1 MFMRKV
7 WMLSLIVL
15 LTVAANAQ
23 QISGTVKDQSGKGVD
38 KTTVSLLRAK
48 DSSVAK
54 LSVTDNEGRYS
65 FTQTEAGSY
74 LVSVS
79 HVGFMPYISQPFAFD
94 GTKDVAVPAVGLVK
108 NEGTLSGVTVVS
120 KKPVVEVKADKTILN
135 VEGTI
140 NAVGNDA
147 LELLRKAPGVMVDK
161 DDNLTMAGK
170 NGVQVFID
178 GKPSPLQGAD
188 LANFLKSLQSS
199 QVESIELITN
209 PSAKYEA
216 AGNAGIINI
225 RLKKN
230 KTFGTNG
237 SVNAGYNIGTFAKY
251 NAGLALNHRNSK
263 VNIFG
268 NYNFNHG
275 LNTSSMKMYREQADS
290 IFNQTNRVKALNEG
304 HNFKAGLD
312 YFLNA
317 KSTIGAI
324 VNGNIGST
332 DFRSSGPTFIS
343 YLPTKELD
351 RLMRAESHNDMK
363 RTNLNFN
370 LNYRY
375 AMTGGSELNVDAD
388 YGIFN
393 LRSNQFQPNYY
404 FDETGTTELY
414 RNVYRMIA
422 PTNIDLYSVKVDY
435 EKNFLKGRLGLGGK
449 VGFVNT
455 DNDFRR
461 YDVFGNTEVLNND
474 LSNRFEYKENIN
486 AVYANYNRGFK
497 GFMVQLGLRV
507 ENTDSKGYST
517 GKQWNANEGVYKDYD
532 STIHRNYTDLF
543 PSAAITFNKNPMSQF
558 GFTYS
563 RRIDRP
569 AYQDLNPFEFR
580 LNDYAYM
587 KGNTQ
592 LRPQYTNS
600 VGFTHTY
607 KYRLTTA
614 LNYSHVKDI
623 FTQLPDTIDNSKAF
637 MTKKNLASQ
646 DIVSL
651 NVSYPFQYKW
661 YTFFANVN
669 AYYSMYKADFGGGDR
684 KVNQDVFAMT
694 YYMQNSFNLGKS
706 WTAEV
711 SGFYSSPSI
720 WQGVFRSK
728 AMYGIDGGLQKGLFK
743 GKGNLKLSVSDI
755 FRTMRWAGESRFTG
769 TYGNASGRWE
779 SRQFKINFSY
789 RFGNMQVKAARQR
802 KTGIDDESKRAS
814 GGGSTTPG
822 Q

>member
-7 WMLSLIVL
+7 WMLTLIML
-15 LTVAANAQ
+15 LAVAANAQ

-65 FTQTEAGSY
+65 FTLAEAGSY
-74 LVSVS
+74 RISVS
-79 HVGFMPYISQPFAFD
+79 HVGFLPYISQPFDFD
-94 GTKDVAVPAVGLVK
+94 STKNVAVPEVGLVK
-108 NEGTLSGVTVVS
+108 NEGTLGGVTVVS

-188 LANFLKSLQSS
+188 LANFLKSLQST

-251 NAGLALNHRNSK
+251 NAGFALNHRNSK

-268 NYNFNHG
+268 NYNYNHG
-275 LNTSSMKMYREQADS
+275 LNTSAMKMYREQADS
-290 IFNQTNRVKALNEG
+290 IFSQTNRVKALNDG

-317 KSTIGAI
+317 KSTVGAI

-332 DFRSSGPTFIS
+332 DFRSAGPTYIS

-375 AMTGGSELNVDAD
+375 ALTGGSELNVDAD

-422 PTNIDLYSVKVDY
+422 PTNIDIYSVKVDY
-435 EKNFLKGRLGLGGK
+435 EKNFMKGRLGLGGK
-449 VGFVNT
+449 LGFVNT

-461 YDVFGNTEVLNND
+461 YDVFGSTEVLNND

-486 AVYANYNRGFK
+486 ALYANYNRGFK
-497 GFMVQLGLRV
+497 GFMVQLGLRM

-532 STIHRNYTDLF
+532 SSIHRNYTDLF

-623 FTQLPDTIDNSKAF
+623 FTQLPDTIDQSKSF

-646 DIVSL
+646 DIVSI

-684 KVNQDVFAMT
+684 KVNQDVFALT

-706 WTAEV
+706 WTAEL

-728 AMYGIDGGLQKGLFK
+728 AMYGIDGGLQKGIFK
-743 GKGNLKLSVSDI
+743 GKGNLKMSVSDI
-755 FRTMRWAGESRFTG
+755 FRTMRWAGESNFTG
-769 TYGNASGRWE
+769 TYGRASGRWE

-789 RFGNMQVKAARQR
+789 RFGNTQVKAARQR
-802 KTGIDDESKRAS
+802 KTGLDDESKRAS

>member
-1 MFMRKV
+1 MRKV

-15 LTVAANAQ
+15 LAVAANAQ

-65 FTQTEAGSY
+65 FAQIEAGSY

-79 HVGFMPYISQPFAFD
+79 HIGFLPYISQPFAFD
-94 GTKDVAVPAVGLVK
+94 GTKDVAVPAASLVK
-108 NEGTLSGVTVVS
+108 NEGTLGGVTVVS

-251 NAGLALNHRNSK
+251 NAGFALNHRNSK

-290 IFNQTNRVKALNEG
+290 IFNQSNRVKALNDG

-317 KSTIGAI
+317 KSTVGAI

-461 YDVFGNTEVLNND
+461 YDVFGSSEVLNND

-532 STIHRNYTDLF
+532 SSIHRNYTDLF

-720 WQGVFRSK
+720 WQGIFRSK
-728 AMYGIDGGLQKGLFK
+728 AMYGIDGGLQKALFK
-743 GKGNLKLSVSDI
+743 GKGNLKLAVSDI
-755 FRTMRWAGESRFTG
+755 FRTMRWAGESNFTG
-769 TYGNASGRWE
+769 TYGRASGRWE

-789 RFGNMQVKAARQR
+789 RFGNTQVKAARQR
-802 KTGIDDESKRAS
+802 KTGLDDESKRAS

>member
-1 MFMRKV
+1 MRKV

-15 LTVAANAQ
+15 LAVAANAQ

-65 FTQTEAGSY
+65 FAQIEAGSY

-79 HVGFMPYISQPFAFD
+79 HVGFLPYISQPFAFD
-94 GTKDVAVPAVGLVK
+94 GTKDVAVPAASLVK
-108 NEGTLSGVTVVS
+108 NEGTLGGVTVVS

-251 NAGLALNHRNSK
+251 NAGFALNHRNSK

-290 IFNQTNRVKALNEG
+290 IFNQSNRVKALNDG

-317 KSTIGAI
+317 KSTVGAI

-461 YDVFGNTEVLNND
+461 YDVFGSSEVLNND

-532 STIHRNYTDLF
+532 SSIHRNYTDLF

-558 GFTYS
+558 GVTYS

-720 WQGVFRSK
+720 WQGIFRSK
-728 AMYGIDGGLQKGLFK
+728 AMYGIDGGLQKALFK
-743 GKGNLKLSVSDI
+743 GKGNLKLAVSDI
-755 FRTMRWAGESRFTG
+755 FRTMRWAGESNFTG
-769 TYGNASGRWE
+769 TYGRASGRWE

-789 RFGNMQVKAARQR
+789 RFGNTQVKAARQR
-802 KTGIDDESKRAS
+802 KTGLDDESKRAS

>member
-1 MFMRKV
+1 
-7 WMLSLIVL
+7 
-15 LTVAANAQ
+15 
-23 QISGTVKDQSGKGVD
+23 
-38 KTTVSLLRAK
+38 
-48 DSSVAK
+48 
-54 LSVTDNEGRYS
+54 
-65 FTQTEAGSY
+65 
-74 LVSVS
+74 
-79 HVGFMPYISQPFAFD
+79 
-94 GTKDVAVPAVGLVK
+94 
-108 NEGTLSGVTVVS
+108 
-120 KKPVVEVKADKTILN
+120 
-135 VEGTI
+135 
-140 NAVGNDA
+140 
-147 LELLRKAPGVMVDK
+147 
-161 DDNLTMAGK
+161 
-170 NGVQVFID
+170 
-178 GKPSPLQGAD
+178 
-188 LANFLKSLQSS
+188 
-199 QVESIELITN
+199 
-209 PSAKYEA
+209 
-216 AGNAGIINI
+216 
-225 RLKKN
+225 
-230 KTFGTNG
+230 
-237 SVNAGYNIGTFAKY
+237 
-251 NAGLALNHRNSK
+251 
-263 VNIFG
+263 
-268 NYNFNHG
+268 
-275 LNTSSMKMYREQADS
+275 
-290 IFNQTNRVKALNEG
+290 
-304 HNFKAGLD
+304 
-312 YFLNA
+312 
-317 KSTIGAI
+317 
-324 VNGNIGST
+324 
-332 DFRSSGPTFIS
+332 
-343 YLPTKELD
+343 
-351 RLMRAESHNDMK
+351 
-363 RTNLNFN
+363 
-370 LNYRY
+370 
-375 AMTGGSELNVDAD
+375 
-388 YGIFN
+388 
-393 LRSNQFQPNYY
+393 
-404 FDETGTTELY
+404 
-414 RNVYRMIA
+414 
-422 PTNIDLYSVKVDY
+422 
-435 EKNFLKGRLGLGGK
+435 
-449 VGFVNT
+449 VNT

>member
-1 MFMRKV
+1 MRKV

-15 LTVAANAQ
+15 LAVAANAQ

-65 FTQTEAGSY
+65 FAQIEAGSY

-79 HVGFMPYISQPFAFD
+79 HVGFLPYISQPFAFD
-94 GTKDVAVPAVGLVK
+94 GTKDVAVPAAGLVK
-108 NEGTLSGVTVVS
+108 NEGTLGGVTVVS

-199 QVESIELITN
+199 QVEAIELITN

-251 NAGLALNHRNSK
+251 NAGFALNHRNSK

-275 LNTSSMKMYREQADS
+275 LNASSMKMYREQADS

-461 YDVFGNTEVLNND
+461 FDVFGNTEVLNND

-532 STIHRNYTDLF
+532 SSIHRNYTDLF

-651 NVSYPFQYKW
+651 NISYPFQYKW

-720 WQGVFRSK
+720 WQGIFRSK

-743 GKGNLKLSVSDI
+743 GKGNLKFVVSDI
-755 FRTMRWAGESRFTG
+755 FRTMRWAGESNFTG
-769 TYGNASGRWE
+769 AYGRASGRWE

-802 KTGIDDESKRAS
+802 KTGLDDESKRAS

>member
-1 MFMRKV
+1 MRKV

>member
-1 MFMRKV
+1 MRKV
-7 WMLSLIVL
+7 WMLTLIML
-15 LTVAANAQ
+15 LAVAANAQ

-65 FTQTEAGSY
+65 FTLAEAGSY
-74 LVSVS
+74 RISVS
-79 HVGFMPYISQPFAFD
+79 HVGFLPYISQPFDFD
-94 GTKDVAVPAVGLVK
+94 STKNVAVPEVGLVK
-108 NEGTLSGVTVVS
+108 NEGTLGGVTVVS

-188 LANFLKSLQSS
+188 LANFLKSLQST

-251 NAGLALNHRNSK
+251 NAGFALNHRNSK

-268 NYNFNHG
+268 NYNYNHG
-275 LNTSSMKMYREQADS
+275 LNTSAMKMYREQADS
-290 IFNQTNRVKALNEG
+290 IFSQTNRVKALNDG

-317 KSTIGAI
+317 KSTVGAI

-332 DFRSSGPTFIS
+332 DFRSAGPTYIS

-375 AMTGGSELNVDAD
+375 ALTGGSELNVDAD

-422 PTNIDLYSVKVDY
+422 PTNIDIYSVKVDY

-449 VGFVNT
+449 LGFVNT

-461 YDVFGNTEVLNND
+461 YDVFGSTEVLNND

-486 AVYANYNRGFK
+486 ALYANYNRGFK
-497 GFMVQLGLRV
+497 GFMVQLGLRM

-532 STIHRNYTDLF
+532 SSIHRNYTDLF

-623 FTQLPDTIDNSKAF
+623 FTQLPDTIDQSKSF

-646 DIVSL
+646 DIVSI

-684 KVNQDVFAMT
+684 KVNQDVFALT

-706 WTAEV
+706 WTAEL

-728 AMYGIDGGLQKGLFK
+728 AMYGIDGGLQKGIFK
-743 GKGNLKLSVSDI
+743 GKGNLKMSVSDI
-755 FRTMRWAGESRFTG
+755 FRTMRWAGESNFTG
-769 TYGNASGRWE
+769 TYGRASGRWE

-789 RFGNMQVKAARQR
+789 RFGNTQVKAARQR
-802 KTGIDDESKRAS
+802 KTGLDDESKRAS